1 MDKLNN
7 LLIQLYVFQ
16 NTLDEKLFYQV
27 FPFYTAHLWKKFS
40 LTYKYNLLEFYN
52 NLDAENR
59 ELFCDY
65 IIKNLT
71 L

>member
-7 LLIQLYVFQ
+7 LLTQLYVFQ

-59 ELFCDY
+59 KLFCDY